1 MSHLRDVNVGD
12 KVIIPGG
19 PCSPGRVV
27 VVEKTTKTQFTAD
40 GIRWLKDC
48 GSKVGSS
55 RNAWHFCRAYV
66 ATPELIEVCENY
78 QTLSRLARECDRH
91 LSAIQGQVT
100 AAVRAKKKEDQL
112 RFIESLGKVVDALKT
127 VSPPPEQ

>member
-19 PCSPGRVV
+19 PYSPGRVV

-55 RNAWHFCRAYV
+55 RSAWQKCRAYV